1 MAVVLD
7 ATVGGSTSNTYLDLT
22 DAESIAVGLVGGAD
36 WIALTADEKNMS
48 LAVATTWLETLVFGG
63 TRCSPSTDDAAKPQR
78 LKWPRSG
85 ISCDGVAATCSFI
98 PYAILQAEVILAIQ
112 YTTSPGS
119 FPGAGGGSNAPSGT
133 FTKRQKP
140 GDLEIEYAQF
150 NNNTGSS
157 CDDCDNPAIIQA
169 FPFLDDL
176 LGCWINIVSSDSGRV
191 LTREC
196 CDQWSLSPS
205 GVVTRNYMDPPPY

>member
-7 ATVGGSTSNTYLDLT
+7 ATVGGNSSNTYVDL
-22 DAESIAVGLVGGAD
+22 ASAASIATTLQGGAA
-36 WIALTADEKNMS
+36 WIAKTDEEKNLS
-48 LAVATTWLETLVFGG
+48 LVIATQWLETLDYGG
-63 TRCSPSTDDAAKPQR
+63 KRCDPASDNNALPQR
-78 LKWPRSG
+78 LKWPRND
-85 ISCDGVAATCSFI
+85 IICDGVEAKCTFI
-98 PYAILQAEVILAIQ
+98 PYEIQRAEVILAIQ
-112 YTTSPGS
+112 YVDNPEV
-119 FPGAGGGSNAPSGT
+119 FPGAGGGNSAPSGT
-133 FTKRQKP
+133 FTKRQKL

-176 LGCWINIVSSDSGRV
+176 LGCWVKIVSSDSGRV

-196 CDQWSLSPS
+196 CD
-205 GVVTRNYMDPPPY
+205 VYPYTYVH